1 LVDDTIPVEKRD
13 ANRGCHQL
21 ADGR

>member
-1 LVDDTIPVEKRD
+1 LVDNTIPVKKRD